1 MYVLEY
7 DEYLENDK
15 ESRKKKRGDIL
26 EGNISIEQ
34 VTFSQKVDE
43 DISPLSRYIFKF
55 SHIEAI
61 IKVDQIIDEYSLYA
75 FSSLS
80 DDIILIEFENA
91 VNYIIGDRVFVIGSL
106 ELSNIT

>member
-43 DISPLSRYIFKF
+43 DIAPLSRYI
-55 SHIEAI
+55 
-61 IKVDQIIDEYSLYA
+61 
-75 FSSLS
+75 
-80 DDIILIEFENA
+80 
-91 VNYIIGDRVFVIGSL
+91 
-106 ELSNIT
+106 